1 MTICRDITKRLGCS
15 KNPAE
20 AEKKRPEEK
29 GGKPKI
35 WYHGN
40 HVKNV
45 FQDGRMFTLIKYWS
59 GV

>member
-1 MTICRDITKRLGCS
+1 MTIRRDITKRLGYA

-20 AEKKRPEEK
+20 TEKKRPEEK
-29 GGKPKI
+29 GGKPKR

-45 FQDGRMFTLIKYWS
+45 FQDGRMIT
-59 GV
+59 

>member
-45 FQDGRMFTLIKYWS
+45 F
-59 GV
+59 